1 MVPES
6 YDQLPEGMVEALF
19 YKITSH
25 EIKAPVTRDL
35 IIGNYEPACGQHEIS
50 QRTVT
55 APTAGNETKEIL
67 LTESEFLST
76 SDLREKQLFD
86 IHNHILGVAPE
97 SL

>member
-1 MVPES
+1 MFHKVTK
-6 YDQLPEGMVEALF
+6 D
-19 YKITSH
+19 

-35 IIGNYEPACGQHEIS
+35 IKGDYDVRCSPAEIAGRLV
-50 QRTVT
+50 QT
-55 APTAGNETKEIL
+55 AKSTQNGP

-86 IHNHILGVAPE
+86 INNNIKGVAPL